1 MKNILN
7 SITFVFVVQKLQNN
21 KFANYVIKGLVMV
34 PKVEKRGGD
43 SWSHLNETKYKF
55 ILINR
60 CQFYFL

>member
-34 PKVEKRGGD
+34 PKVEKRGGIVG
-43 SWSHLNETKYKF
+43 H
-55 ILINR
+55 I
-60 CQFYFL
+60 